1 MAGKSSDP
9 RSRSQKAR
17 DAAYASAA
25 VRRQKRAEAD
35 LFEAAGRIA
44 LELPSATLSYGGPCA
59 LCWLLPIRAKSN
71 RCPKRLKPGRHQSTG
86 LLSAQPCE
94 KKGGSVL

>member
-44 LELPSATLSYGGPCA
+44 LELPSATPELRRA
-59 LCWLLPIRAKSN
+59 LRAVLAPALQSEEQPLPKA
-71 RCPKRLKPGRHQSTG
+71 G
-86 LLSAQPCE
+86 
-94 KKGGSVL
+94 